1 MSPAPARRAAARIQG
16 LAPRSALALLAVLA
30 LTIGPSKPVT
40 PPPAK
45 ASAPPATASTPPP
58 PMQADA
64 ASLACIKELTDA
76 MGGQETWNKLPYFRF
91 DFVVVKDGKE
101 VARFKHWWDKMH
113 SRCRVEGP
121 DEQGRVVT
129 ACFNLMTK
137 KGKTFTDGIV
147 DTDSTNI
154 ANIIENG
161 YERWV
166 NDTYWI
172 IMPFKLHDNGVHV
185 KHVRTE
191 EGTNGATYDV
201 LEVSFMPNVGLTPE
215 DHYWLFVNTKTHL
228 IDRWEMVLTGQ
239 KPPPSGST
247 WESWTSIGPLQLSL
261 ARRFDGKPV
270 MLRFENV
277 ATPATMDNS
286 VFTDSRPKD

>member
-1 MSPAPARRAAARIQG
+1 MSRAPAGRPAARNQA
-16 LAPRSALALLAVLA
+16 LAPGSALALLAVLG
-30 LTIGPSKPVT
+30 LTVGPSKPVT

-45 ASAPPATASTPPP
+45 GSAPTVTAAAAPPP
-58 PMQADA
+58 VQGDA
-64 ASLACIKELTDA
+64 ASMACIKELTDA
-76 MGGQETWNKLPYFRF
+76 MGGQETWNRLPYFRF

-121 DEQGRVVT
+121 DDKGRVVT

-137 KGKTFTDGIV
+137 KGKAFTDGIV
-147 DTDSTNI
+147 DADSTNI

-172 IMPFKLHDNGVHV
+172 IMPFKLHDNGVRV

-191 EGTNGATYDV
+191 EGANGATYDV
-201 LEVSFMPNVGLTPE
+201 LEVSFMPNVGLTPQ
-215 DHYWLFVNTKTHL
+215 DHYWLFVNSKTHL
-228 IDRWEMVLTGQ
+228 IDRWEMILTGQ

-261 ARRFDGKPV
+261 ARRFAGKPV

-277 ATPATMDNS
+277 ATPTTMDES